1 MPTKTRPTEVPV
13 DSINRPPEPTKEQL
27 AAAQSAIVTTTTVSD
42 LDRPTLEPPGS
53 AAAAATAVAAG
64 WLTNKHILMVWQT
77 TGPMDAWAYYDG
89 GTGWKQSTQAGDV
102 AARGMGVLTA
112 GARLGGGIVHAY
124 EGAGGAI
131 DAVYLW

>member
-27 AAAQSAIVTTTTVSD
+27 ATAQSAIVTTTTVSD

>member
-27 AAAQSAIVTTTTVSD
+27 AAAQSAIVATTTVSD